1 MNPPII
7 TERQYR
13 LRVDIAGH
21 DVHTPVK
28 GSNRSTELKHEAPSY
43 PPQQ

>member
-1 MNPPII
+1 MI
-7 TERQYR
+7 TERQYL

-28 GSNRSTELKHEAPSY
+28 GSYLSTELKQEAPSY